1 MLVLLNINHTDS
13 SGYKAVCLGPTC
25 LEEKFK
31 KRHLECML
39 EIEKRYVVSEKNIGF
54 YFFKLTPPTRA
65 ALQIS
70 ASELP
75 LVGETM

>member
-1 MLVLLNINHTDS
+1 
-13 SGYKAVCLGPTC
+13 
-25 LEEKFK
+25 
-31 KRHLECML
+31 ML